1 MGYCRWVFILCLY
14 VYCLAMPLSV
24 KVTVR
29 VPRELKKR
37 MDMFSYVNWSEVVR
51 KAIEEKV
58 REEEVKLAL
67 KIMGEISAKAKPE
80 KPLAKVIREFR
91 DRRCRSA

>member
-1 MGYCRWVFILCLY
+1 MSVHILSGDN
-14 VYCLAMPLSV
+14 MSV
-24 KVTVR
+24 KFTAR
-29 VPRELKKR
+29 IPKELKER

>member
-1 MGYCRWVFILCLY
+1 MSVHILSGDNMS
-14 VYCLAMPLSV
+14 AKFTARIP
-24 KVTVR
+24 K
-29 VPRELKKR
+29 ELKER

-51 KAIEEKV
+51 KAIEEKI

-67 KIMGEISAKAKPE
+67 KIMSEISAKAKPE

>member
-1 MGYCRWVFILCLY
+1 MSVRILSGD
-14 VYCLAMPLSV
+14 AMSV